1 MSNRNLVWLL
11 WDHKTKKA
19 TLADRLPDIL
29 STSTQ
34 LVANGELTIQDSHPM
49 PPRLYIGDRAVGE
62 LHAFIEPGGKLK
74 AVLKVREPNK
84 AGFTT
89 RFINM
94 RLWINAITE
103 LGSIINIDRLLGR
116 HFFKEPGVYPITRIL
131 LAKYGI
137 RPRYN
142 LYRFRFSESDTLR
155 HIFVRLSKEDTL
167 EKYRDA
173 SLHYNGQTI
182 TIIRN

>member
-1 MSNRNLVWLL
+1 MSNHNLVWLL

-29 STSTQ
+29 KVSTQ
-34 LVANGELTIQDSHPM
+34 VVAHGELMVKDSHPR
-49 PPRLYIGDRAVGE
+49 PPRIFIGDHSIAE
-62 LHAFIEPGGKLK
+62 LVSFINDNNVLK
-74 AVLKVREPNK
+74 ACIKVRDPNK
-84 AGFTT
+84 AGFTS
-89 RFINM
+89 RYINM
-94 RLWINAITE
+94 RLWTEAIRE
-103 LGSIINIDRLLGR
+103 LGKILNIDRLLGR

-131 LAKYGI
+131 LAKYGV
-137 RPRYN
+137 RPHYN

-173 SLHYNGQTI
+173 SLHYNGQTV